1 MSFNNTVDPIS
12 DARVL
17 LIEDSRD
24 HQFLLIKILNKI
36 GIGKIFVCET
46 GEQGIRKFKI
56 DPSRSF
62 DLLIID
68 FRLPGISGL
77 EVIKK
82 VRKLNQ
88 EIPIIMVTGLGS
100 EKVAVQAM
108 KLGIQDYLT
117 KEDFISMS
125 TDSLQEI
132 FFKILLEHQ
141 AHQEGALTR
150 RLAAD
155 PTQLSVSVFKFSKIG
170 PEPFLSSRLPFELST
185 REEETFLLKIGA
197 HYMTV
202 TGAGHAYSKGLFE
215 LPVPNYDKYHG
226 LVFGFRLNE
235 KNNIDSQLK
244 ENAAK
249 NYGMV
254 VIIFPILFR
263 TILPRRSIIEKK
275 MEELVKNYSNMEQL
289 DEDFLSKVK
298 NIFFED

>member
-1 MSFNNTVDPIS
+1 MSSNNTVDPIN

-24 HQFLLIKILNKI
+24 HQFLIMKILNQI

-46 GEQGIRKFKI
+46 GEQGIRKFNA
-56 DPSRSF
+56 DPSSSF

-68 FRLPGISGL
+68 YFLPGKSGID
-77 EVIKK
+77 VIRE
-82 VRKLNQ
+82 VRKSNP
-88 EIPIIMVTGLGS
+88 EIPIIMITGLGS

-117 KEDFISMS
+117 KEELFSMS
-125 TDSLQEI
+125 TASLREI
-132 FFKILLEHQ
+132 VTKILLEHR
-141 AHQEGALTR
+141 AHQEVALAR

-155 PTQLSVSVFKFSKIG
+155 PSRLSVSVFKFSKIG
-170 PEPFLSSRLPFELST
+170 PEPFLSSRLPFELSS
-185 REEETFLLKIGA
+185 REEETFLIKIGA

-235 KNNIDSQLK
+235 KKLFDSRFK
-244 ENAAK
+244 ESAAK
-249 NYGMV
+249 NYGLVV
-254 VIIFPILFR
+254 VIFPVLFR

-275 MEELVKNYSNMEQL
+275 MEELIKNYSDMEEI
-289 DEDFLSKVK
+289 DENFISKVK
-298 NIFFED
+298 SIFFDS